1 LYQDVKARSN
11 CLLINIK
18 GSFILNSTMPLPSW
32 KIISSLLLTA
42 ATFLPARAAPLAQAL
57 PPEAACTYDQAN
69 QLNKLKRIAA
79 AKANSR
85 LIPAQRQVSW
95 TEKDQT
101 HWTISYGGCAHLGFS
116 VTASSKRTVPMKQD
130 EVLEQARRMAFAFW
144 DPPDSDVLSTAI
156 AARKFEQRIEEG
168 GTLYV
173 IPREDYDA
181 FEIEHNFTNG
191 REQIG
196 IRWLRSF

>member
-11 CLLINIK
+11 CLLINIT

-42 ATFLPARAAPLAQAL
+42 ATLLPARAAPLAQAL

-101 HWTISYGGCAHLGFS
+101 HWTISYGGCAHIGFS
-116 VTASSKRTVPMKQD
+116 VTASRKRAVPMKQD
-130 EVLEQARRMAFAFW
+130 AVLQQAARMAKAFW
-144 DPPDSDVLSTAI
+144 DPPDADALSAAI
-156 AARKFEQRIEEG
+156 AAGKFEKRIAQG
-168 GTLYV
+168 STLYV

-181 FEIEHNFTNG
+181 FEIEHGFAKG
-191 REQIG
+191 RERIS